1 MYVVKFNEWINFLAD
16 SSDALLISNKV
27 NCISSGEKWGAIK
40 VIKGAL
46 QAKFNYVDEEPT
58 NLDNLEFLP
67 EEKETV
73 SNQVNN
79 PYFKDYLKDELGE

>member
-1 MYVVKFNEWINFLAD
+1 MYGFNF
-16 SSDALLISNKV
+16 
-27 NCISSGEKWGAIK
+27 K
-40 VIKGAL
+40 VIKEAL

-67 EEKETV
+67 EEKENAST
-73 SNQVNN
+73 QVNN